1 MYAFNNYPRYPR
13 GFTLIELI
21 VAIAILG
28 FTIFGAAQLFTR
40 SLSVQRRAQHETKAA
55 YLAQEQI
62 ETLRGNDYELVDEG
76 TFETRHIV
84 LDLFERQTEVNFVDR
99 STLESSL
106 DDQGLKRIEVIV
118 FYPTIQGQRSFTLST
133 FIAKK

>member
-1 MYAFNNYPRYPR
+1 MYAFNNCQRHPR

-28 FTIFGAAQLFTR
+28 LTIFGAAQLFTK

-62 ETLRGNDYELVDEG
+62 ETLRGNDYELVYEG

-84 LDLFERQTEVNFVDR
+84 LDPFERQTEVSFVDR

-106 DDQGLKRIEVIV
+106 DDQGLKRIEVVV
-118 FYPTIQGQRSFTLST
+118 FYPTIQGQGSFTLST

>member
-1 MYAFNNYPRYPR
+1 MYAFNNYQRHPR

-28 FTIFGAAQLFTR
+28 FTIFGAAQLFTK

-62 ETLRGNDYELVDEG
+62 ETLRGSDYELVYAG
-76 TFETRHIV
+76 TFETRHLV
-84 LDLFERQTEVNFVDR
+84 LDPFERQTDVSFVDR
-99 STLESSL
+99 STLELSL
-106 DDQGLKRIEVIV
+106 DDQGLKRIDVVV
-118 FYPTIQGQRSFTLST
+118 FYPTIQGEKSFTLST